1 MSWSESLIKLATFE
15 VEGHQQRLGEIM
27 QRLANAE
34 MRLAILHAEGE
45 AEAKRAR
52 DDASTGWYLIGY
64 AEGLRARKAVIQ
76 ADIDAIRVEERGA
89 RDALTQAFEEQK
101 KYEHVAESMRL
112 AAAKE
117 TNRRENAQLDEMGMR
132 AAQRAR

>member
-1 MSWSESLIKLATFE
+1 MSWSDSLIKLATFE

-34 MRLAILHAEGE
+34 LRLAILHAEGE

-52 DDASTGWYLIGY
+52 EDASAGWFLIGY
-64 AEGLRARKAVIQ
+64 AEGLRARKAVVQ
-76 ADIDAIRVEERGA
+76 ADIDAIRAEERGV

-101 KYEHVAESMRL
+101 KYEHVAESIRL
-112 AAAKE
+112 AAVKE
-117 TNRRENAQLDEMGMR
+117 TKRRENAELDEVGTR
-132 AAQRAR
+132 AAQRR